1 MNATDRA
8 HEGHRRL
15 SANANRYH
23 RREIEHEE
31 FSATNARIWAFIQ
44 TSPKADDLVC
54 SMLRG
59 EY

>member
-8 HEGHRRL
+8 REGHRRL
-15 SANANRYH
+15 EANGNRYH

-31 FSATNARIWAFIQ
+31 FSEENARIWAFIQ
-44 TSPKADDLVC
+44 ASPKADDLVC